1 MAPTCVFLFAG
12 EGAHSA
18 LSEDEL
24 RELTSLLA
32 SSPSFSRVDGALREL
47 VSKGVEQFLAANLG
61 RHSAPHSPVVT
72 TVLNLLL
79 ADMWRGWVRLPLP
92 PPSPAVHGPPAS
104 QPAAR
109 GAALRLHLSPS

>member
-47 VSKGVEQFLAANLG
+47 VSMGVEQFLAANLG

-79 ADMWRGWVRLPLP
+79 ADMWRGWVRLPGIRHRR
-92 PPSPAVHGPPAS
+92 SH
-104 QPAAR
+104 AR
-109 GAALRLHLSPS
+109 VRPWSRA